1 MEISKKVKDKFAKFS
16 IIFSVLVLITIASVT
31 YMGAGDYQKYV
42 IYDDAATTTN
52 DTLISSWI
60 PLYGATNVA
69 LHYYTDDTSYVK
81 GSFDYRYGAD
91 TEIGSVAADTLSLD
105 TRSSA
110 VSGLSKGKILQGYGL
125 ATSLIPGANQVRVTL
140 IWKAGSE
147 TTTKIHC
154 ALIYGD

>member
-1 MEISKKVKDKFAKFS
+1 MNISQRFKDKFAKLTMGIS
-16 IIFSVLVLITIASVT
+16 CLIAIIILSVYS
-31 YMGAGDYQKYV
+31 MGAGDYQKYV

-60 PLYGATNVA
+60 NLNGATNVS
-69 LHYYTDDTSYVK
+69 LWYYTDDTSYVK
-81 GSFDYRYGAD
+81 GSFDYRYGTD
-91 TEIGSVAADTLSLD
+91 TEISSLTADTLSLD

-110 VSGLSKGKILQGYGL
+110 VSGLSKGKVLQGYGL
-125 ATSLIPGANQVRVTL
+125 AASLIPGANQVRVTL

-147 TTTKIHC
+147 TSTKVHA